1 MLINIP
7 NYIKYKKQIIQTH
20 NKKIIIKK
28 MYCKTTINK
37 KKTTTPKNK

>member
-20 NKKIIIKK
+20 NKKNH
-28 MYCKTTINK
+28 NK
-37 KKTTTPKNK
+37 KNVLQNNNKQEKNNHTKK